1 MLQINHSSVVLENN
15 LIIVPLVTLA
25 VAITVLLVNYLLIGI
40 VAIVI
45 CLSILLYGERFL
57 IGLII
62 VSLLTIVSEFG
73 STIRLFVQITNFSLL
88 GVLFFKHYGFN
99 FSKYPKIPKSIL
111 YFLVL
116 YYFSMIVPTIF
127 SQHFYA
133 GITMIVRQTIFFIIA
148 YIFFS
153 FIKDIIF
160 VKTIIISLIVV
171 SLIIALSSIY
181 QFYDGGFNLVDV
193 ALGMRHNLVDVALGM
208 RHRIASI
215 ISNPLKATTF
225 FILTIPLVL
234 TFGFSNKYK
243 DNKKIFLFISSIL
256 LIGLILIISRS
267 AILVIFLSLMF
278 IIHQLNKN
286 WFKKSIII
294 MFILALLFFL
304 IEPIYDSISLLF
316 KIKIGLSQRDYFWE
330 MAFNVIK
337 DNPIIG
343 IGPGSFSYE
352 VFNYSPV
359 LLDSWPGRVII
370 DLYMA
375 TQGENPSHNIFLKF
389 ASDMGIPGI
398 VSILYFTLLYFKIV
412 NRTLTKAKG
421 GNQEYYLIILAI
433 SAAAGSLF
441 IRGLFDS
448 IGILTYGIVVNDL
461 PFWLWFSIIIFFY
474 QQPEEYFNSEE
485 ATGKVLLK

>member
-1 MLQINHSSVVLENN
+1 MLQINRSSLVIENN
-15 LIIVPLVTLA
+15 LIIVPLVTLT

-40 VAIVI
+40 AAIVI
-45 CLSILLYGERFL
+45 SLLILLYGERFL

-62 VSLLTIVSEFG
+62 VSLLTIGSEFG
-73 STIRLFVQITNFSLL
+73 STIRLFVQIINFSLL
-88 GVLFFKHYGFN
+88 GFLFLKQYGFN
-99 FSKYPKIPKSIL
+99 FSEYPKLPRTLIWFL
-111 YFLVL
+111 YI
-116 YYFSMIVPTIF
+116 YYFSMIIPTIF
-127 SQHFYA
+127 SLHFFA
-133 GITMIVRQTIFFIIA
+133 GITMIIRQTIFFIIA

-153 FIKDIIF
+153 FIKDIKY
-160 VKTIIISLIVV
+160 VKAIIISLIVV

-193 ALGMRHNLVDVALGM
+193 ALGK

-215 ISNPLKATTF
+215 ISNPLKASTY
-225 FILTIPLVL
+225 FILTLPLVL
-234 TFGFSNKYK
+234 TYGFSNKDK
-243 DNKKIFLFISSIL
+243 DNKKLFLFISSIL
-256 LIGLILIISRS
+256 IIGLLLIISRS
-267 AILVIFLSLMF
+267 AILVIFLSVMF
-278 IIHQLNKN
+278 IIYQLNKS

-294 MFILALLFFL
+294 MSILTLLFFL
-304 IEPIYDSISLLF
+304 IEPLHDSISLLF

-359 LLDSWPGRVII
+359 LLDSWAGRVII

-375 TQGENPSHNIFLKF
+375 TEGENPSHNIFLKF
-389 ASDMGIPGI
+389 VSDMGIPGI

-412 NRTLTKAKG
+412 KRTLTKARV

-448 IGILTYGIVVNDL
+448 IGIVTYGIIVSDL

-485 ATGKVLLK
+485 TSSKVLL